1 MLGVADDQHT
11 PTADLAAQLVRVP
24 SITPTDAGCQKIVAE
39 RLRAA
44 GFTVH
49 ELRFGQVE
57 NLYARFGTT
66 GKHLCLAGHTDVVSP
81 GDASQWQCDP
91 FAGEIHD
98 GHLIGRGV
106 ADMKGGVAALVVAV
120 ERYLQ
125 AHPDFAHSISFLITG
140 DEEGDAVDGTIKVLE
155 WLKQRGERLDFCLVG
170 EPTSDTTLGDQYK
183 NGRRG
188 SLNGEIRIPGRQGH
202 VAHPHLADNPIH
214 RAMPLLAR
222 LVGLRFDNGSADF
235 PPTSLQL
242 TTIHAGEATTNNVIP
257 GLLIARFNIR
267 FGTASTP
274 ESLEQAIR
282 GVLDADGHPYGLR
295 LELSGLPFL
304 TESGLLADCLRQAT
318 QAVLGVVAR
327 PSTGGGTSDARF
339 ISRDCPQTLE
349 LGLVGKT
356 IHKVNESTPVDDLE
370 QLSRVYEQLMER
382 LFAAL

>member
-1 MLGVADDQHT
+1 MDTAT
-11 PTADLAAQLVRVP
+11 PTTDLTAQLVRVP
-24 SITPTDAGCQKIVAE
+24 SITPTDAGCQVIVAQ
-39 RLRAA
+39 RLREA

-49 ELRFGQVE
+49 TLRFGAVD

-81 GDASQWQCDP
+81 GDATQWQCDP
-91 FAGEIHD
+91 FAGVIHE
-98 GHLIGRGV
+98 GRLIGRGV
-106 ADMKGGVAALVVAV
+106 ADMKGGVAALVVAA
-120 ERYLQ
+120 ERFLRT
-125 AHPDFAHSISFLITG
+125 HPGFDQSLSFLITG
-140 DEEGDAVDGTIKVLE
+140 DEEGEAVNGTVQVLE
-155 WLKQRGERLDFCLVG
+155 WLRERGEKLDFCLVG

-222 LVGLRFDNGSADF
+222 LAALRFDNGSADF

-242 TTIHAGEATTNNVIP
+242 TTIHAGDATTNNVIP
-257 GLLIARFNIR
+257 GLLTARFNIR

-282 GVLDADGHPYGLR
+282 TVLDADGHPCELK

-304 TESGLLADCLRQAT
+304 TQPGLLEHCLREAVQE
-318 QAVLGVVAR
+318 VLGITPH

-339 ISRDCPQTLE
+339 IARDCPHTLE

-356 IHKVNESTPVDDLE
+356 IHKVNESASVSDLE
-370 QLSRVYEQLMER
+370 RLSRVYERLLVR
-382 LFAAL
+382 LFNAR